1 MTGEGAGEF
10 IRLVGD
16 GGSVTVRITGRAEG
30 AALAAQILVDTPF
43 VRGSATTPLVPQDL
57 AEWQDAL
64 DALDTGK
71 DVAWPEGEHDAGPV
85 IEVEPGPGGGRA
97 HVTVA
102 AGAASPVTVALDVT
116 LTDVWFDDAYHR
128 LDEARRTFRA

>member
-1 MTGEGAGEF
+1 MAGEGAGEF

-16 GGSVTVRITGRAEG
+16 SGSVTVLITGRAEG
-30 AALAAQILVDTPF
+30 AALAAQVVVDTPF
-43 VRGSATTPLVPQDL
+43 VQGSATMSLVPADL

-71 DVAWPEGEHDAGPV
+71 DVAWLEGERAAGLV
-85 IEVEPGPGGGRA
+85 VEVEPGPGGGRA

-102 AGAASPVTVALDVT
+102 GDAASPVTVALDVT
-116 LTDVWFDDAYHR
+116 LTDAWFDDAYHR
-128 LDEARRTFRA
+128 LDEARRTYCG